1 MFAWFNFVAVG
12 NIPYDATEEQLI
24 QICEEVGPVVSFR
37 LVIDRETGKP
47 KGYGF
52 CEYKDEETALSAR
65 RNLQGYEINGRQLR
79 VDFAENDKNTDR
91 NREQKT
97 PIVFPSHCGPLGNIL
112 VYECCNTI
120 KGRGGPGMV
129 ANVDPQKQFGGPTV
143 TGDSGSHQPI
153 GLQVAMAAASVMA
166 GVLGGAQGRREMNQN
181 GLQGQPA
188 LYSDPLTLHLAKMSR
203 NQLNEVMFELKVM
216 AMQNKEQARQLLLAN
231 PQLAKA
237 VFEAQ
242 IMLEMVTPQMLQM
255 PNIQQASG
263 QPLSQDGQQGQQPV
277 VQTLPGLPPLAQN
290 KMQFGLMP
298 RVQEG
303 QISSLHP
310 NSLAHNQYSA
320 LPQLPTH
327 PQVKLPQLPQ
337 NQVLQQGSLPGHSGI
352 SILPSICPLP
362 LGNASSRP
370 HIPVAASSFAKRQ
383 MQSPLIPHQ
392 GQATAANLGHN
403 SQLFAP
409 NATLQPSLLTRPL
422 LSNQNFQPG
431 TSILSGIPDMINKDA
446 DRPAQVTNAST
457 WVPRVENCSSL
468 PSIPSMVDTSDPMS
482 GPSKLMKLDEGRT
495 LLLLKSLGFTSV
507 GSGDTENF
515 HCIDIL
521 KSCSWSAYRNL
532 PPDVESALLQ
542 QVLNLTPEQLS
553 SLPPDQQQQVLQL
566 QQILRARLTKAYQ
579 TAAVLFEVLK
589 AVNLT
594 ESLEVAD
601 EILETHSKVEEKIAI
616 YVPYNILPL
625 DLDSSNQAI
634 MKYHE
639 RLPWPKGQKKKADED
654 ILDWLQAM
662 FGFQKDNVA
671 NQREHLILLL
681 ANMHIQRFQPDQQP
695 RVQCGDVE
703 FEKKIDEKISYKGS
717 AERRGKADVDAELG
731 FFFSMVVDSR
741 GVAMATM
748 MMSSGEA
755 DVDTEL
761 GFSFSNVV
769 QFYEPNVFE
778 ENKKE

>member
-1 MFAWFNFVAVG
+1 MATSQHRCVFVG

-91 NREQKT
+91 NREQ
-97 PIVFPSHCGPLGNIL
+97 
-112 VYECCNTI
+112 
-120 KGRGGPGMV
+120 GRGGPGMV

-255 PNIQQASG
+255 PNIRQASG

-370 HIPVAASSFAKRQ
+370 HVPVAASSFGKRQ

-468 PSIPSMVDTSDPMS
+468 PSGPSMVDTSDPMS
-482 GPSKLMKLDEGRT
+482 GPSKLMKLDEGRSK
-495 LLLLKSLGFTSV
+495 LV
-507 GSGDTENF
+507 GGVNVSTALSGPSQVSGDALFGNQIHKVEEAINPEKQVPQ
-515 HCIDIL
+515 L
-521 KSCSWSAYRNL
+521 QL

-566 QQILRARLTKAYQ
+566 QQILR
-579 TAAVLFEVLK
+579 
-589 AVNLT
+589 
-594 ESLEVAD
+594 
-601 EILETHSKVEEKIAI
+601 
-616 YVPYNILPL
+616 
-625 DLDSSNQAI
+625 
-634 MKYHE
+634 
-639 RLPWPKGQKKKADED
+639 
-654 ILDWLQAM
+654 
-662 FGFQKDNVA
+662 
-671 NQREHLILLL
+671 
-681 ANMHIQRFQPDQQP
+681 
-695 RVQCGDVE
+695 
-703 FEKKIDEKISYKGS
+703 
-717 AERRGKADVDAELG
+717 
-731 FFFSMVVDSR
+731 
-741 GVAMATM
+741 
-748 MMSSGEA
+748 
-755 DVDTEL
+755 
-761 GFSFSNVV
+761 
-769 QFYEPNVFE
+769 
-778 ENKKE
+778 

>member
-1 MFAWFNFVAVG
+1 MATSQHRCVFVG

-91 NREQKT
+91 NREQ
-97 PIVFPSHCGPLGNIL
+97 
-112 VYECCNTI
+112 
-120 KGRGGPGMV
+120 GRGGPGMV

-255 PNIQQASG
+255 PNIRQASG
-263 QPLSQDGQQGQQPV
+263 QPLSQDGQQSQQPV

-337 NQVLQQGSLPGHSGI
+337 NQVLQQGTLPGHSGI
-352 SILPSICPLP
+352 SILPSIRPLP

-370 HIPVAASSFAKRQ
+370 QVLVAASSFAKQQ
-383 MQSPLIPHQ
+383 MQSPLLPHQ
-392 GQATAANLGHN
+392 GQAAAANLGHN

-457 WVPRVENCSSL
+457 WVPRVGNYSSL
-468 PSIPSMVDTSDPMS
+468 PCGPSMVDTSDPMS
-482 GPSKLMKLDEGRT
+482 RPSKLMKLDEGRSN
-495 LLLLKSLGFTSV
+495 LVGGVNVSTSV
-507 GSGDTENF
+507 SGPSQVSGDALFGNQIHTVEEAINPEKQVPQ
-515 HCIDIL
+515 L
-521 KSCSWSAYRNL
+521 QL

-566 QQILRARLTKAYQ
+566 QQILR
-579 TAAVLFEVLK
+579 
-589 AVNLT
+589 
-594 ESLEVAD
+594 
-601 EILETHSKVEEKIAI
+601 
-616 YVPYNILPL
+616 
-625 DLDSSNQAI
+625 
-634 MKYHE
+634 
-639 RLPWPKGQKKKADED
+639 
-654 ILDWLQAM
+654 
-662 FGFQKDNVA
+662 
-671 NQREHLILLL
+671 
-681 ANMHIQRFQPDQQP
+681 
-695 RVQCGDVE
+695 
-703 FEKKIDEKISYKGS
+703 
-717 AERRGKADVDAELG
+717 
-731 FFFSMVVDSR
+731 
-741 GVAMATM
+741 
-748 MMSSGEA
+748 
-755 DVDTEL
+755 
-761 GFSFSNVV
+761 
-769 QFYEPNVFE
+769 
-778 ENKKE
+778 

>member
-1 MFAWFNFVAVG
+1 MATSQHRCVFVG

-91 NREQKT
+91 NREQ
-97 PIVFPSHCGPLGNIL
+97 
-112 VYECCNTI
+112 
-120 KGRGGPGMV
+120 GRGGPGMV
-129 ANVDPQKQFGGPTV
+129 ANVV

-255 PNIQQASG
+255 PNIRQASG

-370 HIPVAASSFAKRQ
+370 HVPVAASSFAKRP

-403 SQLFAP
+403 SQLVAP

-468 PSIPSMVDTSDPMS
+468 PSGPSMVDTSDPMS
-482 GPSKLMKLDEGRT
+482 GPSKLMKLDEGRSK
-495 LLLLKSLGFTSV
+495 LV
-507 GSGDTENF
+507 GGVNVSTALSGPSQVSGDALFGNQIHKVEEAINPEKQVPQ
-515 HCIDIL
+515 L
-521 KSCSWSAYRNL
+521 QL

-566 QQILRARLTKAYQ
+566 QQILR
-579 TAAVLFEVLK
+579 
-589 AVNLT
+589 
-594 ESLEVAD
+594 
-601 EILETHSKVEEKIAI
+601 
-616 YVPYNILPL
+616 
-625 DLDSSNQAI
+625 
-634 MKYHE
+634 
-639 RLPWPKGQKKKADED
+639 
-654 ILDWLQAM
+654 
-662 FGFQKDNVA
+662 
-671 NQREHLILLL
+671 
-681 ANMHIQRFQPDQQP
+681 
-695 RVQCGDVE
+695 
-703 FEKKIDEKISYKGS
+703 
-717 AERRGKADVDAELG
+717 
-731 FFFSMVVDSR
+731 
-741 GVAMATM
+741 
-748 MMSSGEA
+748 
-755 DVDTEL
+755 
-761 GFSFSNVV
+761 
-769 QFYEPNVFE
+769 
-778 ENKKE
+778 